1 MCRDISAR
9 TSVQRAGCSGPAQR
23 RDGGFRAACSSFTR
37 HGRTWALASRCFVNA
52 PPRDSCSHLFLLR
65 ARGGSSCTLLPL
77 ALLQNQV
84 RLSDG
89 RNYFR
94 NNGSLFPAMLM
105 RKTQCSFRENQQT
118 NFGSHRA
125 TLLAYLTNIYRAS
138 TDDFCLKSILVYCS
152 ISTWIGL

>member
-1 MCRDISAR
+1 MSGHFGQDIGPEGWLLRSSPAEGWRVPGCVLQLHATRQNISAR
-9 TSVQRAGCSGPAQR
+9 EPLLCERSTSRQLFPLVPAARAGRVVMHTAAA
-23 RDGGFRAACSSFTR
+23 RAT
-37 HGRTWALASRCFVNA
+37 
-52 PPRDSCSHLFLLR
+52 P
-65 ARGGSSCTLLPL
+65 
-77 ALLQNQV
+77 NQV

-118 NFGSHRA
+118 NIGSHRA